1 MSDRKLAKAV
11 QDLFKEILRLQKRIT
26 KAFVTWLL
34 RTALVINRRTR
45 QPVAGF
51 VLPTTALLV
60 LVVAL
65 TAGALSYRAYS
76 TSTRTINETQSRVIY
91 NAATPAVDRA
101 RAKMEFLFD
110 SKLETRYPGGVPSD
124 GKLTSMMLNANPP
137 IVVKGVA
144 ADGTLSLTGG
154 GNNGMGNTQDPYT
167 LPDETRM
174 DVNGDNK
181 PDNAWSYRIS
191 TKGNPCGP
199 NNPTACDA
207 TVVYSIVL
215 TVPPDVTNAQGN
227 VTQYGSDRLIALA
240 NDTNPVYRALPA
252 NGEIDPTNPQRKIS
266 YTRTGPL
273 SNTASASGCATV
285 GGTGSA
291 VEGGWYPDTN
301 NTAQLRK
308 NFQVDALVVPDSV
321 ANGNASFS
329 TLEFQQDR
337 ILERGN
343 KWGAWFRND
352 LEIFPGPQFNWN
364 GAMHTEG
371 SLIIGNTS
379 FSAYLISSPGS
390 CLFSPSA
397 SEISSTFIPQGTK
410 DSAGNPIPPFNG
422 IIASGRIN
430 DNSSGG
436 SSLIY
441 LHSPNPIATKLA
453 MSTANDWNNGA
464 APYTFSSDPVLIQVK
479 DWRQSRGAD
488 PTNAAYYNGPP
499 GVQNQF
505 SNRFPNTPK
514 AESTPY
520 VDDLYRAD
528 NRWGPKF
535 KYNDA
540 KSDPT
545 TNNINQIP
553 AGTKSGDPIPSVYT
567 KLVGDVSTTTDGSG
581 VGLDGYWE
589 RRARTQGLRILV
601 GQRLELG
608 NTYGWTPPID
618 RYTGSNTRPTNYLQT
633 TPLTNEGDGILQL
646 RQSIPAPPSTAVP
659 LTTNADQN
667 LPTAATTNAANPD
680 TSDNEGDPLY
690 PSYKPNTSSTAVRNI
705 KHEEIQRRSLRDNI
719 AAAQST
725 AVYHAAVSMDY
736 PVACLAT
743 TAHPGSPYT
752 LRRSINFMP
761 TYFVDNSQ
769 PGTGGS
775 PGNFTALLTDFFHGR
790 GTNGWEFEPPRGTQ
804 QQYEIDIINPDSP
817 LRIALQNLA
826 NFAGDYSTD
835 GSKSGAFPPTQDVAG
850 TTGVTHPYPELTM
863 WGNFSNLRRALQLLN
878 NGGNTTAAYASL
890 SPADKTY
897 LQTAACTLGML
908 AYNIDRVQRFDP
920 RSLFNDTRTYP
931 GTPAA
936 IVSTLGQDLWS
947 LMDGIVDEANG
958 KFEVLPISQLSTYG
972 YGTQAAGSSPSGAYN
987 PRDYDRVPAEAF
999 LGKLREL
1006 YSTQPAASQVGNDA
1020 KIRMAEL
1027 IFTYFQVR
1035 RDRTYGFRPSPAS
1048 NTWNYNP
1055 FVVPATPAPNISNGT
1070 TLWSSA
1076 CDPFTFP
1083 ISAYG
1088 ATTTGKIAAQNVTTE
1103 FISAIPRLGLSRLC
1117 GTVIPPGATREAPGD
1132 FGLPARNDA
1141 ATGSNPD
1148 TTKTVLD
1155 YIPNKAGNP
1164 PTGLSWTQ
1172 SPTDFRT
1179 STPLASGTNTPIADN
1194 YNPVRLS
1201 SRSIAS
1207 NATTTLPA
1215 VSPTATPPIGVNRL
1229 PYMQATVQP
1238 KWPSLYFLFPEFSHS
1253 STGGVFDR
1261 QGDGIGSNN
1270 NDQDWS
1276 DDVDHRQ
1283 PTGLLNVDPGFSAPP
1298 PAPPPTPIRNAF
1310 QPWAEPYIVDP
1321 YNQSLNPPAQAN
1333 WYRVV
1338 DSVTPAAF
1346 PYASYD
1352 TYLTDTP
1359 ITLGDGSTFKYLSIN
1374 PFPDDLSLKGL
1385 ALNPRI
1391 PTGPGVNNPSVLTG
1405 NNWQLPA
1412 LAGTNVP
1419 APPTNIAGTQ
1429 PEGRAGFMPPNRI
1442 LIPNGNN
1449 FNTTGTIAAVSFL
1462 DRVMFNGRES
1472 QPVRVLDVDLGMLRR
1487 NRPGNQGGVYASAQA
1502 YPPGN
1507 TAKSDVWLPVS
1518 GIVYAFREDA
1528 VREDAINRPW
1538 NGATGPTTTTLGSP
1552 TPQTDARN
1560 TQNLTVSSTADNT
1573 LDPPLVRAIDGSPE
1587 PRISVKPVDNLPDP
1601 ERRPHGFRLRDGS
1614 QLARHSSMS
1623 IPAKDNYRGLSFFSD
1638 EPVYIMG
1645 DFNLHQSGADDTVGT
1660 RLEEFL
1666 DLLPSTGAYT
1676 ETQFY
1681 GRQAN
1686 RRNPNFASSQN
1697 DRWRPSEI
1705 LADGISVVS
1714 DTICDGS
1721 LLDGFMAVSLNSSN
1735 NANLTATTYGGY
1747 TQTDSGSGFPPAFYP
1762 YNALYGTG
1770 GSTQIYN
1777 NTNAGLYGPG
1787 CNSNRTTF
1795 LNQNRPRENTRLSAG
1810 WAWLRENPWDIL
1822 SPVRIGRNGDALVL
1836 PPPKF
1841 VTGVTNDNR
1850 PLYPTTT
1857 PTTPAASYFTP
1868 APTRAAVPYTSPFI
1882 ATTGTYYN
1890 LSDGRTVPAAADT
1903 RVNTIIVSGLVPSS
1917 LNLSYG
1923 GLHNFPRFLETWTR
1937 LWFSGSFLQ
1946 LNFSNLASA
1955 PFSQVNGVWE
1965 PNAPT
1970 GAETIG
1976 YYSPPQRLWGY
1987 DVALQFAPAGQAAAR
2002 FITPGKVRNEFYSEL
2017 PANDPYIK
2025 NLCLSLGTLPNNPIP
2040 ANRCPS

>member
-91 NAATPAVDRA
+91 NAATPAIDRA

-110 SKLETRYPGGVPSD
+110 AKLETRYPGGVPSD

-137 IVVKGVA
+137 IQVKGA
-144 ADGTLSLTGG
+144 TADGFLSLPGG
-154 GNNGMGNTQDPYT
+154 SDNKMGNAQDPYT

-174 DVNGDNK
+174 DVNGDNNL
-181 PDNAWSYRIS
+181 DNAWSYRIS

-215 TVPPDVTNAQGN
+215 TIPPEVTNAQG
-227 VTQYGSDRLIALA
+227 VITQYGSDRLIALA
-240 NDTNPVYRALPA
+240 NDPNPTNRALPA
-252 NGEIDPTNPQRKIS
+252 NGEADKTSLNNPTREIS

-273 SNTASASGCATV
+273 SNTASASGCATI
-285 GGTGSA
+285 GGAGSA

-321 ANGNASFS
+321 ASGNASFS

-352 LEIFPGPQFNWN
+352 LEIFPGPAFQWN

-390 CLFSPSA
+390 CLFAESA
-397 SEISSTFIPQGTK
+397 SEISSTFIPANTK

-430 DNSSGG
+430 DNSTGG

-453 MSTANDWNNGA
+453 MTPGNDWNNGA
-464 APYTFSSDPVLIQVK
+464 APFTISSDPVLIQVK
-479 DWRQSRGAD
+479 DWRQARGAD
-488 PTNAAYYNGPP
+488 PTNASFYNGPP
-499 GVQNQF
+499 NAQNQF
-505 SNRFPNTPK
+505 NNRFPNTPK

-553 AGTKSGDPIPSVYT
+553 AGTKSGDPIPSIYT

-589 RRARTQGLRILV
+589 RRARTQGLRVLV

-608 NTYGWTPPID
+608 NTFGWTPPID
-618 RYTGSNTRPTNYLQT
+618 RYTGSNTRPTTYLQT
-633 TPLTNEGDGILQL
+633 PPLTNEGDGILEL
-646 RQSIPAPPSTAVP
+646 RQSIVSGNTAVP
-659 LTTNADQN
+659 LTTNADPN
-667 LPTAATTNAANPD
+667 IAAPVPANPD

-690 PSYKPNTSSTAVRNI
+690 PPYKPNSSSTAARNI
-705 KHEEIQRRSLRDNI
+705 KHEEIQRRSLRDNL
-719 AAAQST
+719 AAVQST
-725 AVYHAAVSMDY
+725 AVYHAAVSTDY

-761 TYFVDNSQ
+761 TYFIDSSPPGFPGST
-769 PGTGGS
+769 PGTA
-775 PGNFTALLTDFFHGR
+775 TALLTDFFNGR
-790 GTNGWEFEPPRGTQ
+790 GTNGWEFDPPGGTQ
-804 QQYEIDIINPDSP
+804 QQYELDIINPDSP

-826 NFAGDYSTD
+826 NFAGDYSAD
-835 GSKSGAFPPTQDVAG
+835 GSKSGAFPPTQEASG
-850 TTGVTHPYPELTM
+850 TGVTHPYPELTM
-863 WGNFSNLRRALQLLN
+863 WGNFSNLRRSLQLLN
-878 NGGNTTAAYASL
+878 SGGNTATAYTSL

-920 RSLFNDTRTYP
+920 RNPLNDTGGYP
-931 GTPAA
+931 SGVPGSPIQLLA
-936 IVSTLGQDLWS
+936 QDILK
-947 LMDGIVDEANG
+947 LMDGEVDEGNS
-958 KFEVLPISQLSTYG
+958 KFEVLPPNQLATYG
-972 YGTQAAGSSPSGAYN
+972 YDYNGTYNRGLYN

-999 LGKLREL
+999 IGKLREW
-1006 YSTQPAASQVGNDA
+1006 YATQPASSQVANDA
-1020 KIRMAEL
+1020 KLRLAEL
-1027 IFTYFQVR
+1027 VFTYFQVR
-1035 RDRTYGFRPSPAS
+1035 RDRTYGFRPSPAA

-1055 FVVPATPAPNISNGT
+1055 FVSLLAPNGNPGT

-1076 CDPFTFP
+1076 CDPNIFALPLSTTSP
-1083 ISAYG
+1083 PGPSVVQDL
-1088 ATTTGKIAAQNVTTE
+1088 ATGN
-1103 FISAIPRLGLSRLC
+1103 SLSLLSRLALSRLC

-1132 FGLPARNDA
+1132 YGLPARNST
-1141 ATGSNPD
+1141 ATGQAPTFLPAGAAV
-1148 TTKTVLD
+1148 TTTGTVAD
-1155 YIPNKAGNP
+1155 YIPRLVSD
-1164 PTGLSWTQ
+1164 PTKPSGQLQWTQ
-1172 SPTDFRT
+1172 SPPDFQPKGAA
-1179 STPLASGTNTPIADN
+1179 PLNPIADGGANTAQLPDN
-1194 YNPVRLS
+1194 YNAVRYS
-1201 SRSIAS
+1201 VAG
-1207 NATTTLPA
+1207 
-1215 VSPTATPPIGVNRL
+1215 VSPANNIGGALTGNPPVGRL

-1238 KWPSLYFLFPEFSHS
+1238 KWPSLYFLFPEFDHGP
-1253 STGGVFDR
+1253 TGGVFSR
-1261 QGDGIGSNN
+1261 QPDGIGSQNA
-1270 NDQDWS
+1270 DLDWS
-1276 DDVDHRQ
+1276 DDIDHRQ
-1283 PTGLLNVDPGFSAPP
+1283 PTGFLNVDPGFNAPP
-1298 PAPPPTPIRNAF
+1298 PAIPPNPIRNAF
-1310 QPWAEPYIVDP
+1310 QPWAEPYVVDP
-1321 YNQSLNPPAQAN
+1321 YIQTLNPPAQN
-1333 WYRVV
+1333 SWYRRV
-1338 DSVTPAAF
+1338 DSVSPAIF
-1346 PYASYD
+1346 SYASYD
-1352 TYLTDTP
+1352 TYATKVTYPDLVA
-1359 ITLGDGSTFKYLSIN
+1359 GSSTFSYLSIN
-1374 PFPDDLSLKGL
+1374 PFADDLPVYRVALK
-1385 ALNPRI
+1385 PRI
-1391 PTGPGVNNPSVLTG
+1391 LPTGTGFVNPSVLTG
-1405 NNWQLPA
+1405 NPWRLPA
-1412 LAGTNVP
+1412 LAGNSVP
-1419 APPTNIAGTQ
+1419 AAPTNIAGTQ

-1442 LIPNGNN
+1442 LIPSGNN

-1472 QPVRVLDVDLGMLRR
+1472 QPVRVLDIDLGLLRR
-1487 NRPGNQGGVYASAQA
+1487 NRPSNQGGVYASNQA

-1538 NGATGPTTTTLGSP
+1538 NGAVGPTTTTLAKP
-1552 TPQTDARN
+1552 TPQTN
-1560 TQNLTVSSTADNT
+1560 TTNVGDMNT
-1573 LDPPLVRAIDGSPE
+1573 NGGTPLDPPLVRAIDGSSE

-1645 DFNLHQSGADDTVGT
+1645 DFNLHQSGTDDTTGT
-1660 RLEEFL
+1660 RLEEFK
-1666 DLLPSTGAYT
+1666 DLLPSTGAYD

-1686 RRNPNFASSQN
+1686 RRDPNFANSQT

-1705 LADGISVVS
+1705 LADGITVVS
-1714 DTICDGS
+1714 DTLCDGS
-1721 LLDGFMAVSLNSSN
+1721 LFDGFMAVSLNSSN
-1735 NANLTATTYGGY
+1735 NANLSATTYSGR
-1747 TQTDSGSGFPPAFYP
+1747 TQWDSGQGLPPAAYP

-1770 GSTQIYN
+1770 GSTTIYN
-1777 NTNAGLYGPG
+1777 NNNVGLYGPG

-1795 LNQNRPRENTRLSAG
+1795 LNQNRPSENTRLSAG

-1822 SPVRIGRNGDALVL
+1822 SPIKIGRNGDGLVI

-1841 VTGVTNDNR
+1841 SPTN
-1850 PLYPTTT
+1850 P
-1857 PTTPAASYFTP
+1857 PANAGTP
-1868 APTRAAVPYTSPFI
+1868 APTRTAVPYTSPFI

-1890 LSDGRTVPAAADT
+1890 LSDGRTVQSAADS
-1903 RVNTIIVSGLVPSS
+1903 RVNTIVVSGLVPSN

-1976 YYSPPQRLWGY
+1976 YYSPPNRLWGY

-2002 FITPGKVRNEFYSEL
+2002 FITPGKVRNEFYSEV
-2017 PANDPYIK
+2017 PANDPYIR
-2025 NLCLSLGTLPNNPIP
+2025 NLCIALPNTVIP
-2040 ANRCPS
+2040 DTRCPS